1 VAISARASK
10 GSKASHAP
18 EVDAPRCPYP
28 HAEGQVAAHPGAHHV
43 TSGAEAAAC
52 PVSGA
57 VSAPAR
63 LAGAGDPGEAGAAP
77 GPTRPSWSADAET
90 VVRERAASWSHGD
103 RDRGEALVRGVAEER
118 AAQRQ
123 EEITALFL
131 RTLGK
136 KLGYGHPLSE
146 RGEELRFTWTPEAEA
161 RLADV
166 PEFCRE
172 LTRWRVEWTA
182 HKLGLGT
189 TITPREMEV
198 KYELWGRVSHAIQE
212 RERDG
217 LPWTDSAVERFSRI
231 PEFVRGQV
239 LEAIEGNARVL
250 GATEVDDRVVD
261 RVIERW
267 IATGDFHEGL
277 YGFR

>member
-1 VAISARASK
+1 VA
-10 GSKASHAP
+10 G
-18 EVDAPRCPYP
+18 
-28 HAEGQVAAHPGAHHV
+28 G
-43 TSGAEAAAC
+43 
-52 PVSGA
+52 
-57 VSAPAR
+57 
-63 LAGAGDPGEAGAAP
+63 AGAAGGD
-77 GPTRPSWSADAET
+77 GPAGGAGAVIDGGGADSCPVAGMTPAATAPATEGATASRDPDPMAAPIRPRWSPDAET
-90 VVRERAASWSHGD
+90 VVRERAEIWSHGD
-103 RDRGEALVRGVAEER
+103 PARAEALARGVAEER
-118 AAQRQ
+118 AAKRQ
-123 EEITALFL
+123 EEITGLFL

-146 RGEELRFTWTPEAEA
+146 KGEELRFTWTREAEA

-189 TITPREMEV
+189 TITPHEMEV
-198 KYELWGRVSHAIQE
+198 KYELWGRVSHAIQSRE
-212 RERDG
+212 REG

-250 GATEVDDRVVD
+250 GATEVDDAMVD
-261 RVIERW
+261 LVIERW
-267 IATGDFHEGL
+267 ITTGDFHEGL
-277 YGFR
+277 YGFK